1 MDLQAEIERVR
12 AQEAA
17 LARAPFG
24 AQRAWELG
32 VALREAALARSASL
46 SIEVRLSGHTV
57 FLHAMP
63 GTSPS
68 NTDWVRRKRNTVELL
83 GRSSYA
89 VGLQMALE
97 QSSLADKMGL
107 PPRDYA
113 SHGGCL
119 PLRDPSGTVW
129 GCVGVSGLPQL
140 QDHELVAEVLGA
152 LPLEPRA

>member
-17 LARAPFG
+17 LVRAPFG
-24 AQRAWELG
+24 AQQAWELG
-32 VALREAALARSASL
+32 VALREAALARGVGL
-46 SIEVRLSGHTV
+46 CIEVRLSANTV
-57 FLHAMP
+57 FLCAMP

-68 NTDWVRRKRNTVELL
+68 NADWLRRKRNVVELL
-83 GRSSYA
+83 GRSSYG

-97 QSSLADKMGL
+97 QTTLSDKMGL
-107 PPRDYA
+107 PLRDYA

-119 PLRDPSGTVW
+119 PLRDASGTVW
-129 GCVGVSGLPQL
+129 GSVGVSGLPQL

-152 LPLEPRA
+152 MPGRVHA

>member
-1 MDLQAEIERVR
+1 MDLQTEIERVR

-17 LARAPFG
+17 LACVPFD

-46 SIEVRLSGHTV
+46 CIEVRLSGHTV

-68 NTDWVRRKRNTVELL
+68 NADWVRRKHNTVELL

-89 VGLQMALE
+89 VGLQMTQE
-97 QSSLADKMGL
+97 NTTLADKMGL
-107 PPRDYA
+107 PLRDYA
-113 SHGGCL
+113 SHGGCV
-119 PLRDPSGTVW
+119 PLRDASGTVW
-129 GCVGVSGLPQL
+129 GSVGVSGLPQL
-140 QDHELVAEVLGA
+140 QDHELVVEVLGTFVG
-152 LPLEPRA
+152 RARA